1 MSQLLTAA
9 ELGQLL
15 RRSAYTVLAWKRAG
29 RISADVDTGAG
40 GTILFDAD
48 KVLRALKASKA
59 KRKPAKAN
67 TAGMIPT
74 Y

>member
-1 MSQLLTAA
+1 MRELLTAA

-15 RRSAYTVLAWKRAG
+15 HRSAYTILAWKRAG

-48 KVLRALKASKA
+48 NVLRALKASKA
-59 KRKPAKAN
+59 KRKPSKA
-67 TAGMIPT
+67 TAAGMIPT

>member
-1 MSQLLTAA
+1 MNQLVTAA

-15 RRSAYTVLAWKRAG
+15 RRSAYTILAWKRSGKITAAIDPG
-29 RISADVDTGAG
+29 QG
-40 GTILFDAD
+40 GKILFDAD
-48 KVLRALKASKA
+48 KVIKSLNAD